1 MDKYTSINKIVM
13 KVTDDEALRTFF
25 TLYLA
30 EDDECKRDALDDQF
44 WAAIDILP
52 ENERLLMRGKFAA
65 CFQKLPLA
73 VADWGKDVE
82 TFITKHSPKIAA

>member
-1 MDKYTSINKIVM
+1 MDKYISINKIVM

-30 EDDECKRDALDDQF
+30 EDDERKRDALDDQF
-44 WAAIDILP
+44 WAEIDILP
-52 ENERLLMRGKFAA
+52 ENERLIMQQKFAA

-73 VADWGKDVE
+73 VADWG
-82 TFITKHSPKIAA
+82 